1 MSLQDIEVSNSGS
14 TTTGFKREINEGAMG
29 LVLDTIQITQY
40 TKPEESTVR
49 ELTANA
55 VDSQREKEIAISIL
69 TGRTKPEDH
78 FISRD
83 GDKYKDSNWD
93 ASYYDINHLD
103 QHNNKVELEYVQNQG
118 TGYCDTFSVKD
129 YGIGIGAQRLQ
140 GYFQLGYSTK
150 RNSKDSLGAFGF
162 GNKVALSTRCDYYT
176 METIHNGQKFKFNC
190 YSYKIDSLIGKFN
203 TKTGELNDSITF
215 DTDGKETKIYFE
227 TTEEKNYTK
236 ISVPTKRHHRN
247 KYESAV
253 ENQLLYF
260 NNVKFS
266 ITDEYDSKYDRSFK
280 ANTLYESERIVVS
293 SNSQFSRPHII
304 ITKGEGDN
312 STGVCYGFIDFTEM
326 EMEQLWGNIGV
337 KCPIR
342 SVIKNDLTGE
352 EIIVQEGVEVTPSRE
367 SVVWSDHTRN
377 FIINRFKEVSD
388 EALEIVKEQLDE
400 EDLLK
405 WIEKVKDVK
414 SKMDSG
420 DNQILRELSR
430 VVDRNSLKP
439 VYQDTKIKFEAPDTF
454 FYGFKV
460 RRVELKYDSVKKKT
474 VAKRTA
480 IEKWSDFDTSR
491 VYYQD
496 IPTSYL
502 KDAYLYKKEDQAFIL
517 IEPLDKQDIKD
528 KVGSGIS
535 KAADSL
541 IQGYLDDTD
550 VLDKAI
556 KTSSLVKIYADVVI
570 PENFEEDL
578 EEEEMETQREQQS
591 AADRRK
597 QLGMIPIHIM
607 ERNESYERSYS
618 GNQKPYTFKQDDVSL
633 ADILDRESLV
643 VYGGLSDSTELMMLG
658 DMLSNQFRFDN
669 PGYQNYYRSKQFNND
684 EILIVRLNKANG
696 KHFKNKTNWKH
707 VRDIFQSVTCPT
719 TPTVSTVEHSEDVK
733 GEDESVA
740 V

>member
-14 TTTGFKREINEGAMG
+14 TNTGFKREINEGAMG

-83 GDKYKDSNWD
+83 GEKYKDSNWD

-103 QHNNKVELEYVQNQG
+103 QHNNEVELEYTQNQG
-118 TGYCDTFSVKD
+118 TGHCDTFSVKD
-129 YGIGIGAQRLQ
+129 YGIGIGEQRLK

-176 METIHNGQKFKFNC
+176 METVYNGKKFKFNC
-190 YSYKIDSLIGKFN
+190 YSYKIDSLVGKFN
-203 TKTGELNDSITF
+203 TKTGEINDSITF
-215 DTDGKETKIYFE
+215 DTDGEETKVYFE
-227 TTEEKNYTK
+227 RTEEKNYTK
-236 ISVPTKRHHRN
+236 VSVPTKRHHRA
-247 KYESAV
+247 KYENAV

-260 NNVKFS
+260 NNVKFF
-266 ITDEYDSKYDRSFK
+266 ITDEYDTNYEKAFK
-280 ANTLYESERIVVS
+280 AQALYESERIVVS
-293 SNSQFSRPHII
+293 SNSKFSRPHII

-326 EMEQLWGNIGV
+326 EMEQLWGNVGV

-342 SVIKNDLTGE
+342 SVIKNEVTGE
-352 EIIVQEGVEVTPSRE
+352 ETVIQEGVEVTPSRE

-377 FIINRFKEVSD
+377 FIINRFKEVSS
-388 EALEIVKEQLDE
+388 EALEIVKAQLDE
-400 EDLLK
+400 KDILK

-420 DNQILRELSR
+420 ENQILRELSR
-430 VVDRNSLKP
+430 VIDRNSLKP
-439 VYQDTKIKFEAPDTF
+439 VYNDTTLKFEAPDTF

-460 RRVELKYDSVKKKT
+460 RKVELVYDAVKKSRK
-474 VAKRTA
+474 AKRTP
-480 IEKWSDFDTSR
+480 IEKWSDFDCTR

-496 IPTSYL
+496 VATSYV
-502 KDAYLYKKEDQAFIL
+502 KDAFLYNKYDQAFIL
-517 IEPLDKQDIKD
+517 IEPIDNQDIRD

-535 KAADSL
+535 KASDSL
-541 IQGYLDDTD
+541 IQRYLDEKDLLCEALQESD
-550 VLDKAI
+550 LI
-556 KTSSLVKIYADVVI
+556 HIYDDVVV
-570 PENFEEDL
+570 PSNYEEQL
-578 EEEEMETQREQQS
+578 EEEDEEESVQRES
-591 AADRRK
+591 AAIRRK
-597 QLGMIPIHIM
+597 KLGMIPLHVM

-618 GNQKPYTFKQDDVSL
+618 GNQKPYTFKQDDVYLS
-633 ADILDRESLV
+633 DILDRKGLV
-643 VYGGLSDSTELMMLG
+643 VYGGLTDSDEMMMLG
-658 DMLSNQFRFDN
+658 DMLSGQFLFDH
-669 PGYQNYYRSKQFNND
+669 PSYHTEYRSKQFNND
-684 EILIVRLNKANG
+684 EILIVRINKANG

-719 TPTVSTVEHSEDVK
+719 TSNPSAVEHSENVE
-733 GEDESVA
+733 GENEPISV
-740 V
+740 